1 MAALDAA
8 TGAWK
13 EEPGEDRSAYLK
25 EFRRADLS
33 RQRHLE
39 RIGREPRVADR

>member
-25 EFRRADLS
+25 DLRRADLAK
-33 RQRHLE
+33 QRYLE
-39 RIGREPRVADR
+39 RIGREPPVADK